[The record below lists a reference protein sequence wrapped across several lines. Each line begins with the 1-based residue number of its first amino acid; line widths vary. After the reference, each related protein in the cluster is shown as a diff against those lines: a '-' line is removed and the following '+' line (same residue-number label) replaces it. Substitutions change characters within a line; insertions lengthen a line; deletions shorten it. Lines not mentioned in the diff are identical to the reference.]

1 MRKLGEVERQRQSMV
16 ILTFSFCGWAG
27 LGRGDVRDVAT
38 VPTTNKT
45 MAPYN
50 SFIAPAIQH
59 PLPRLHST
67 PHSTASYSTFI
78 YLNILEKQP
87 LPVREMLKLT
97 AVGRGDL
104 KIQD

>member
-59 PLPRLHST
+59 HCPDFTLLLTPR
-67 PHSTASYSTFI
+67 PVTASTFI

-97 AVGRGDL
+97 AVGRA
-104 KIQD
+104 I